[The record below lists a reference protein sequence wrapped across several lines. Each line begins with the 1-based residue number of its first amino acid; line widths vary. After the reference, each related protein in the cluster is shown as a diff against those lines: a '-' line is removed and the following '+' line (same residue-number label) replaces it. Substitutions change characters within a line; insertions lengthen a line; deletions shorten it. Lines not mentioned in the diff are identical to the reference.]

1 MSNEQQDEL
10 SALIDLAC
18 RLGAGSAKAICT
30 ADISIEDDL
39 ANLCREPQCEN
50 YGLGAGCPPYVSGP
64 SGFRQLLM
72 EFRQAVVFKL
82 DVPSESLFS
91 SDRQDIFRLLHE
103 IAACI
108 EQSAVQMGYRN
119 ARAFA
124 GGSCK
129 RLFCQDNPK
138 CRVLSEGGECRHPD
152 RARPSMSGFG
162 INVSKLMQTAG
173 WTLNRANP
181 GNTVKSPSDTSMATV
196 CGLVL
201 VG

>member
-1 MSNEQQDEL
+1 MADEQQDGL
-10 SALIDLAC
+10 SALIEFA
-18 RLGAGSAKAICT
+18 RRNGASNAQVICT
-30 ADISIEDDL
+30 TDICIEEGF

-64 SGFRQLLM
+64 SGFRQMLNN
-72 EFRQAVVFKL
+72 FRKAVVFKL
-82 DVPSESLFS
+82 EVPSESLFS

-103 IAACI
+103 IAAGI

-119 ARAFA
+119 AKAFA

-129 RLFCQDNPK
+129 ALFCEGHPK
-138 CRVLSEGGECRHPD
+138 CHVLGEGGECRNPD

-162 INVSKLMQTAG
+162 INVSKLMQVAG
-173 WTLNRANP
+173 WTMNRANP
-181 GNTVKSPSDTSMATV
+181 ESAAMSQGETSMATV

-201 VG
+201 VE